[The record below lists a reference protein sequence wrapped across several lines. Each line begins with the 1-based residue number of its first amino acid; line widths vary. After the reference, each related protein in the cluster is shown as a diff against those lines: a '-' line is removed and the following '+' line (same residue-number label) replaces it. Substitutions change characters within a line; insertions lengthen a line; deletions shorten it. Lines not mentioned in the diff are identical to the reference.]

1 MRRAILS
8 TKNFNPRL
16 REGGD
21 CLRLLFLNQHL
32 LFQSTPPRGRRHS
45 IITSIFPVRYFNPRL
60 REGGDNAVSA
70 SICAACCISIHASA
84 REATV
89 IWRYCNGD
97 PEFQSTPPRGRRRQ
111 PVSPSYGCQYI
122 SIHASARE
130 ATKSTPSGISYSAIS
145 IHASAREATELCT
158 LSDNSKKFQS
168 TPPRG
173 RRQALRNVIL
183 FHIVIS
189 IHASAREATK
199 YLFPSSDH
207 LQISIHASARE
218 ATAIIIALHQLGNYF
233 NPRLREGGDEEETG
247 VTVEFRISIHA
258 SAREATGHVYHV
270 KMGVCGISI
279 HASAR
284 EATENNLDI
293 CVKVAISIHASAREA
308 TQKSQILRM

>member
-145 IHASAREATELCT
+145 IHASAREAT
-158 LSDNSKKFQS
+158 
-168 TPPRG
+168 
-173 RRQALRNVIL
+173 
-183 FHIVIS
+183 
-189 IHASAREATK
+189 
-199 YLFPSSDH
+199 
-207 LQISIHASARE
+207 
-218 ATAIIIALHQLGNYF
+218 
-233 NPRLREGGDEEETG
+233 
-247 VTVEFRISIHA
+247 
-258 SAREATGHVYHV
+258 GHVYHV

-308 TQKSQILRM
+308 TGV